1 MKSSNRPLAI
11 LQMRTVRRIGKFI
24 LRVRTILLNIGNNAT
39 IFVTPT
45 PSPAIVKTD
54 TDNLEAAEAIAETR
68 VAGAAQARNL
78 KYDIVLEDVRGLL
91 SYVQGLADKAA
102 DEATAIAIISASGF
116 DLKNHGVRVKPQLAV
131 KNGLAGTVLLA
142 SKAAA
147 RRVFYEWQQSSDG
160 ITWAD
165 LPATLRAKTKVSGLT
180 AGSLLFFR
188 VRAIL
193 KDGAQDWSSA
203 VSIIVL

>member
-165 LPATLRAKTKVSGLT
+165 LPATLQAKTKVSGLT

>member
-45 PSPAIVKTD
+45 PTLAIVKTD

-116 DLKNHGVRVKPQLAV
+116 DLKNHRVRVKPQLAV

-165 LPATLRAKTKVSGLT
+165 LPATLQEKTKVSGLT

>member
-1 MKSSNRPLAI
+1 
-11 LQMRTVRRIGKFI
+11 
-24 LRVRTILLNIGNNAT
+24 LLNIGNNAT

-165 LPATLRAKTKVSGLT
+165 LPATLQAKTKVSGLT